1 MTQAPPPPPLLTP
14 AEVARMF
21 RVDPRTVTRWAKSG
35 RLRFI
40 RTLGGARRY
49 YRAQAEALQRGE
61 DLGEAALDAIVAA
74 AFG

>member
-21 RVDPRTVTRWAKSG
+21 RVDPATVTRWAKAG
-35 RLRFI
+35 KLRCT
-40 RTLGGARRY
+40 RTLGGFRRY
-49 YRAQAEALQRGE
+49 YRAEVEALQRGE
-61 DLGEAALDAIVAA
+61 DLDEAALDAIVEA